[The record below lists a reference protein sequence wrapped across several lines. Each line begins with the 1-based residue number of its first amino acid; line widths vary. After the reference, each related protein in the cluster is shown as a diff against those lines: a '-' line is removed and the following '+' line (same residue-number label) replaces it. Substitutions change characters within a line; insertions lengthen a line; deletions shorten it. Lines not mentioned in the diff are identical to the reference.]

1 MNQLTED
8 DPLTIPCEFCDN
20 GYYDNGGND
29 VKCDHC
35 KGSGELTSGYEHEHF
50 IHRYLGNSGF
60 PPNNEVECNCGI
72 TGIVWLNG
80 KTTWI
85 GKNESTK

>member
-8 DPLTIPCEFCDN
+8 DPLTIPCEFCDD

-35 KGSGELTSGYEHEHF
+35 KGSGKQLWNPTFIFNLYEDRE
-50 IHRYLGNSGF
+50 N
-60 PPNNEVECNCGI
+60 
-72 TGIVWLNG
+72 
-80 KTTWI
+80 
-85 GKNESTK
+85 